1 MTARLLAISF
11 LALVAL
17 SPSIR
22 AEEDPRDAERQFRF
36 LLSRGDELQA
46 QRDTISPTNVN
57 RWKAQMR
64 RLEGDY
70 KHFLNDHPRHTR
82 AMVAYGSLLYDQH
95 LEDEGVAWWEKA
107 IAIDPQEAYAYN
119 SLANDYGHNGHA
131 DKALLYYQKAIDLVP
146 TEPIFR
152 FNWATTC
159 QMFRNESKA
168 VYGWSKDE
176 IFQHSLEQFRQ
187 ARDLVP
193 QDYEMA
199 STYAQ
204 TFYMMPKPD
213 WQGAYDGW
221 QFCLNQPLDDQQRQY
236 VYANLSRTCIR
247 LGRIDEARQW
257 LAKLTDNGQKSFVR
271 RALERKIAEETTAA
285 GSTHTNSPATAA
297 PDAGGKP

>member
-1 MTARLLAISF
+1 
-11 LALVAL
+11 LVAL

-82 AMVAYGSLLYDQH
+82 AMVAFGSLLYDQH
-95 LEDEGVAWWEKA
+95 REDEGVRWWEKA
-107 IAIDPQEAYAYN
+107 IAIDPREAYAYN

-168 VYGWSKDE
+168 VYGWSKEE

-193 QDYEMA
+193 QDFEMA
-199 STYAQ
+199 STYAE

-221 QFCLNQPLDDQQRQY
+221 QFCLNQPLDDQQRQL
-236 VYANLSRTCIR
+236 VYANLARVCNR
-247 LGRIDEARQW
+247 MGRNDEARQW
-257 LAKLTDNGQKSFVR
+257 LAKLTDNGQSAVR
-271 RALERKIAEETTAA
+271 RAIERKIAEQDKPANATT
-285 GSTHTNSPATAA
+285 TTA

>member
-1 MTARLLAISF
+1 MTARLLITCF

-17 SPSIR
+17 SPSVR
-22 AEEDPRDAERQFRF
+22 AEEDPREAERQFRF
-36 LLSRGDELQA
+36 LLSRGEELQA
-46 QRDTISPTNVN
+46 QRDAISPADVG
-57 RWKAQMR
+57 RWKAQLR

-82 AMVAYGSLLYDQH
+82 AMVAYGSLLYEQH
-95 LEDEGVAWWEKA
+95 LEDEGVRWWEKA
-107 IAIDPQEAYAYN
+107 IAIDPREAYAYN

-159 QMFRNESKA
+159 QMFRNESTK
-168 VYGWSKDE
+168 VYGWSKEE

-193 QDYEMA
+193 QDFEMA
-199 STYAQ
+199 STYAE

-221 QFCLNQPLDDQQRQY
+221 QFCLNQPLDDQQRQL
-236 VYANLSRTCIR
+236 VYANLARVCNR
-247 LGRIDEARQW
+247 MGRNDEARQW
-257 LAKLTDNGQKSFVR
+257 LAKLTDNGQSAVR
-271 RALERKIAEETTAA
+271 RAIERKIAEQDKPA
-285 GSTHTNSPATAA
+285 NATATIA